1 MIELKGIAASPG
13 IAIGKAFFLDKEDFA
28 IKKHIIPELEI
39 PKELSRLDAAIEES
53 KKELLEIKDKM
64 AKSIG
69 KYAGIFEAHLLL
81 LEDPMFVDRIREL
94 VKTQFLNIEYAVW
107 SVSEE
112 ITSTFLNS
120 GDSSLKERAIDVHD
134 VSRRILR
141 NLVGGERKVLAGLKE
156 EVIVVAAD
164 LAPSDT
170 AQMRREKVIAFVTD
184 MGGRA
189 SHTAIMAR
197 SLEIPAVVGLKD
209 ITQKS
214 EPGDLLIVDGNSGIV
229 IVNPDSETITR
240 YEEEKKRLEEWK
252 RELLTL
258 KETPAVTP
266 DGHRVR
272 LMANIEVPEE
282 VESSIQYG
290 AEGIGLY
297 RTEFLYLNRQDL
309 PGEEEQFNA
318 YKYVAGVMN
327 PHPVI
332 IRTLDLGGDKFLST
346 LSLPPEINP
355 SLGCR
360 GIRLCLEREDIFRV
374 QLRAILRASVYGNL
388 KIMYPL
394 VSGVGEIKRA
404 NQILESVKKE
414 LISQRID
421 FNADIEV
428 GVMIEVPSAAMIAD
442 ILAREA
448 KFFSIGTNDLI
459 QYALGI
465 DRVNEKVAYLYEPL
479 HPAVLRLIKMV
490 IDSAHSAGIQIGM
503 CGEMA
508 ADPLFAPVLLGM
520 GLDEFSMG
528 PISIPAIKKVIRQTK
543 LLDAK
548 ELAEKVMNFSSATE
562 IENYLK
568 NRDGFIF

>member
-465 DRVNEKVAYLYEPL
+465 DRVNEKIAYLYEPL

-568 NRDGFIF
+568 NR